1 MTEYIELISPL
12 CLHLLDNFYRCKNF
26 IKYDIA
32 LRKKKGS
39 YRGDE
44 VASVVKVL
52 ATNTDY
58 LSSSLGTH
66 TMERV
71 LQAVL

>member
-12 CLHLLDNFYRCKNF
+12 RLHFLDNFYRCKNF

-32 LRKKKGS
+32 LRKKEGS

-44 VASVVKVL
+44 VPSVVKML
-52 ATNTDY
+52 ATNTVY
-58 LSSSLGTH
+58 LSLSLGTH
-66 TMERV
+66 RMERV
-71 LQAVL
+71 MQAVL